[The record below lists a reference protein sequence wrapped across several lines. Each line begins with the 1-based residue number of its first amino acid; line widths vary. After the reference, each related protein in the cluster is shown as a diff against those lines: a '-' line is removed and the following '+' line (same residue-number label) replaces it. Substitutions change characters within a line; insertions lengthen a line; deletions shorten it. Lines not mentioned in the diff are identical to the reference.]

1 MGRRHLNQLLS
12 LAPMA
17 LGACGAPEVDFPV
30 TVTREIVSG
39 VEVVTSS
46 VRGAAPTLPWL
57 VDTASAVVIGS
68 IDGPAESQFGRLAAV
83 TRAPDGRIFAADGNA
98 RVIRVFGPAGDY
110 VQTIG
115 RDGEGPGEFRSVDG
129 VVYDAAAH
137 RLLARDPLQ
146 NRVSVF
152 DSAGDFQASFSLSRP
167 FAQFSRRTSL
177 WTDSAGRLY
186 DFTHIGSTFSVDS
199 LGVVAYGLSGHVID
213 TTLVAAVTPRRL
225 LLRGADGQPREG
237 AQVPFAAF
245 PRAAVS
251 TSGLVIGGTGEE
263 YELQVF
269 DGNTLIRRIR
279 KTERARAV
287 PDWAGD
293 TVEAVVRGMREREPN
308 GIVDRDELPKTQPF
322 YNSVLVDSQDFTW
335 VGREGLDQTPAGRYD
350 LFDRSGAFVGVVETM
365 PLLLD
370 EVGDD
375 YVAGRTVDDYEVER
389 VVVMDLTRH

>member
-1 MGRRHLNQLLS
+1 MGRRHLNQLLP
-12 LAPMA
+12 LAPIA
-17 LGACGAPEVDFPV
+17 LAACGAPEVDLPV

-57 VDTASAVVIGS
+57 IDTARAVVIGS
-68 IDGPAESQFGRLAAV
+68 IDGPAESRFGRLAAV
-83 TRAPDGRIFAADGNA
+83 TRAPDGRIFAADGDA
-98 RVIRVFGPAGDY
+98 RVIRVFGPRGDY
-110 VQTIG
+110 LRSIG
-115 RDGEGPGEFRSVDG
+115 RDGEGPGEFRSIDG
-129 VVYDAAAH
+129 VAFDAAAH
-137 RLLARDPLQ
+137 RLLARDPLL

-152 DSAGDFQASFSLSRP
+152 DSTGEFKISFLLSRP

-177 WTDSAGRLY
+177 WTDSEGRLY
-186 DFTHIGSTFSVDS
+186 DFTHIGSTFSLDS
-199 LGVVAYGLSGHVID
+199 LGVVRYRPSGDVID

-269 DGNTLIRRIR
+269 DGGTLIRRIR
-279 KTERARAV
+279 KTDRARAV
-287 PDWAGD
+287 PGWAGD
-293 TVEAVVRGMREREPN
+293 TVDAVVRRMREREPN

-322 YNSVLVDSQDFTW
+322 YNSVLVDSQGFAW

-350 LFDRSGAFVGVVETM
+350 VFDSSGAFIGVIETI

-375 YVAGRTVDDYEVER
+375 YVAGRTVDAYEVER